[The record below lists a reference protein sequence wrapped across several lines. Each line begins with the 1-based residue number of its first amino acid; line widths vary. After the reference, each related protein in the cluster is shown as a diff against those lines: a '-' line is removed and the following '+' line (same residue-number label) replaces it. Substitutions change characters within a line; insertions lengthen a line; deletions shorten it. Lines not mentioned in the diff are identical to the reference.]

1 MTRSGLRKGRGLFV
15 LRAQPI
21 HRGHLNAI
29 GEILSEVEELVIV
42 IGSAQVNY
50 TLENPFT
57 VGERIEMVRLALRE
71 GGIDPDKVYVV
82 PLPDIHSHRT
92 WVAHVLTFSPSFDV
106 VYTNNPTV
114 ALPFK
119 DAGYEVRPIPLYR
132 RDLYSS
138 TNIRERMLA
147 DEKWQNLVPLS
158 VVSFIKKI
166 HGVERLRSL
175 SKWHKA

>member
-1 MTRSGLRKGRGLFV
+1 MIS
-15 LRAQPI
+15 Q
-21 HRGHLNAI
+21 
-29 GEILSEVEELVIV
+29 ILSEVEELVIV
-42 IGSAQVNY
+42 IGSAQINY

-71 GGIDPDKVYVV
+71 GGIDLDKVYVV
-82 PLPDIHSHRT
+82 PVPDIFSHRT
-92 WVAHVLTFSPSFDV
+92 WIAHVFTFSPLFDV

-119 DAGYEVRPIPLYR
+119 DAGYEVRPLPPFR

-138 TNIRERMLA
+138 TNIRKKMLA
-147 DEKWQNLVPLS
+147 GENWEDLVPSS
-158 VVSFIKKI
+158 VAEFIQKI